1 MWWFEKRSHLA
12 IRASNARSC
21 RTRATARC
29 LPAHS
34 TYCMRYY
41 PSDLKTSKS
50 PDGGT
55 PSARRRRRM
64 NNKENIS

>member
-1 MWWFEKRSHLA
+1 MVVREAIALGLRPA
-12 IRASNARSC
+12 IRGAAE
-21 RTRATARC
+21 RATARC

-34 TYCMRYY
+34 AYCMRSYP

>member
-12 IRASNARSC
+12 IWARNARSC

-34 TYCMRYY
+34 T
-41 PSDLKTSKS
+41 SNLKTSKS

-55 PSARRRRRM
+55 PSARRCRRM